1 MDEDDRSMPESPVLP
16 IDKEKENKNEKEK
29 EKDNVQSPVHSAT
42 APTSPAPVSA
52 SPVTHSK
59 FISSYSDHNG
69 KLKNSP
75 GKVDFSLLQF
85 YYFNIIKYK
94 KLY

>member
-1 MDEDDRSMPESPVLP
+1 MPESPVLP
-16 IDKEKENKNEKEK
+16 IEKDKESKKDKEK
-29 EKDNVQSPVHSAT
+29 EKDGVQSPVHSAT

-59 FISSYSDHNG
+59 FISSFSDHNG

-75 GKVDFSLLQF
+75 MKVVLSPSSWFC
-85 YYFNIIKYK
+85 
-94 KLY
+94 

>member
-16 IDKEKENKNEKEK
+16 IEKEKENKK
-29 EKDNVQSPVHSAT
+29 EKDNVQSPVYSAT

-75 GKVDFSLLQF
+75 VKVTFN
-85 YYFNIIKYK
+85 YYNFIV
-94 KLY
+94 LAL

>member
-16 IDKEKENKNEKEK
+16 IEKEKENKKEKEK
-29 EKDNVQSPVHSAT
+29 EKDNVQSPVYSAT

-75 GKVDFSLLQF
+75 VKVTFN
-85 YYFNIIKYK
+85 YYNFIV
-94 KLY
+94 LAL